1 MTSDVIEQDQP
12 VTTQAETQ
20 AEVPATETPASDE
33 QPQQQEQP
41 QGDKLTPEQRRLK
54 QLQRTVDRRTE
65 RLGALA
71 RETEILRERLA
82 QFEQQNRPAQP
93 EQDEEQPRLTA
104 DDIERLATERAREL
118 RQQETVRERAAAVMQ
133 SGKKL
138 DGFDEAVNA
147 VAEEVPFTDRKGRPT
162 PFIEAVLDADKPAE
176 ILHWLGKNPD
186 EAAKF
191 ATLTPAQIG
200 RHLAKLEDQI
210 AREAKDKTSGAPKP
224 LEPLRGGAK
233 GEKEPSSMTDAE
245 FAAWRKAQIAKRG

>member
-20 AEVPATETPASDE
+20 AEVPATETPATDE
-33 QPQQQEQP
+33 QPQTQEPP
-41 QGDKLTPEQRRLK
+41 QGDKLSPEQRRLK

-65 RLGALA
+65 RIGSLS

-82 QFEQQNRPAQP
+82 QYEQANRPAQP
-93 EQDEEQPRLTA
+93 EQDEEPKRLSA

-118 RQQETVRERAAAVMQ
+118 RQQDTVRERAAAVMA

-138 DGFDEAVNA
+138 AGFDEAVNA
-147 VAEEVPFTDRKGRPT
+147 VAEEVPFTDSKGRPS
-162 PFIEAVLDADKPAE
+162 PFIEAVLDADKPAQ
-176 ILHWLGKNPD
+176 ILHWLGTNPD

-200 RHLAKLEDQI
+200 RQIAKLEIQI
-210 AREAKDKTSGAPKP
+210 EREAKDKTSGAPKP

-233 GEKEPSSMTDAE
+233 GEKDPQSMTDAE
-245 FAAWRKAQIAKRG
+245 FAAWRKAQIDKRG